1 MHYIIL
7 ILSLL
12 LCAQPTQAG
21 ERLNI
26 ALIAVNGDKSATG
39 NVSTYVQ
46 TLLEEELGKSGK
58 FDLVERNRVKEV
70 VEEVAF
76 QQSGLTDQGSAV
88 EIGKHLNV
96 DQLIFVQTHR
106 IYPDYEL
113 TLKVVDV
120 ASNRILRVEKT
131 SLGQKTPEIR
141 TAVRKLARRLI
152 ALSSLFSSVE
162 MAFIPSGTFL
172 MGSDRGLADERPPH
186 RISINTFYLDRY
198 EVTHIAFQ
206 EFLVTQGKK
215 KRADLKDPDHPAT
228 MVSWTEASAYC
239 RAQGKRLPTEAEWE
253 YAARGDQN
261 RAYPWGKAT
270 PSLALARFQTR
281 GTLPAD
287 SLPAG
292 ATPDGVH
299 HLAGNVAEWVQ
310 DWYDPGYYA
319 ASPAANPTGPPAG
332 DYRVARGGSWNQLAD
347 EIRPTAR
354 AYHNPDKGTGDI
366 GFRCASD
373 APPAP

>member
-1 MHYIIL
+1 MRYLIP

-12 LCAQPTQAG
+12 LCVQLSRAS

-26 ALIAVNGDKSATG
+26 ALVAVDGAKSAPG

-58 FDLVERNRVKEV
+58 FDLVERSRVKEV
-70 VEEVAF
+70 IEEIAF
-76 QQSGLTDQGSAV
+76 QQSGVTDQDGAV

-96 DQLIFVQTHR
+96 DQLIFVQTHC

-131 SLGQKTPEIR
+131 GLGQKTPEIQI
-141 TAVRKLARRLI
+141 AVRRLARRLI

-162 MAFIPSGTFL
+162 MAFIPSGSFL

-186 RISINTFYLDRY
+186 RVSIDAFHLDRY
-198 EVTHIAFQ
+198 EVTHIAYQ
-206 EFLVTQGKK
+206 EFLVTQGRKK
-215 KRADLKDPDHPAT
+215 HADLKDPDHPAT
-228 MVSWTEASAYC
+228 MVSWIDAASYC
-239 RAQGKRLPTEAEWE
+239 QAQGKRLPTEAEWE
-253 YAARGDQN
+253 YAARGAEN
-261 RAYPWGKAT
+261 RAYPWGDAA
-270 PSLALARFQTR
+270 PSPSFARFQTR

-287 SLPAG
+287 SLPGG
-292 ATPDGVH
+292 ATPEGVH
-299 HLAGNVAEWVQ
+299 HTAGNVAEWVQ

-319 ASPAANPTGPPAG
+319 ASDAANPRGPSAG
-332 DYRVARGGSWNQLAD
+332 DYRVVRGGSWNQLAD

-354 AYHNPDKGTGDI
+354 AYHNPDKGTGQI